1 MRAVAVELPAL
12 HPLGPEPV
20 LEERVY
26 AARLAATRARMADAG
41 LDALIVYA
49 DREHYANVSFLT
61 GFDPRFEEALL
72 LLRADGGEP
81 AVLAGNESLSFCERA
96 GTPVRGV
103 LCQSLSLPSQ
113 DRSRRRRVADALG
126 AAGLGRGER
135 VGVVG
140 WKPIPP
146 ADAPAARHPLAV
158 PQFVLSEIEDYLD
171 GPIAD
176 ATLLL
181 CGVDGLRAVNEAD
194 QLALHEHRATRA
206 SHCVWRAVE
215 AVAPGASELEVSAA
229 MGLVGL
235 PLACHVMCTSGAE
248 SVNGL
253 ASPTDR
259 VLAVGDRFSTAVG
272 FWGGLCCRAGLVAEA
287 ADPAVEPYLERFAVP
302 YLRAIHEWYASVRI
316 GATGGEVSERVR
328 AALEPTAVRALLDAG
343 HLIHLDEW
351 FDTPFA
357 PGSTAPLRSGTALQ
371 CDVIPVSERWPG
383 DAANVED
390 SLALADEDLRAELA
404 ERYPEAWARVV
415 ARRELMTATLGYEI
429 ADELL
434 PFSDRQGA
442 FAPALLSPETVLA
455 A

>member
-1 MRAVAVELPAL
+1 MKTAAVDLPAL
-12 HPLGPEPV
+12 SALGPEPV
-20 LEERVY
+20 LGEEVY
-26 AARLAATRARMADAG
+26 AARLEATRARMAVTG

-49 DREHYANVSFLT
+49 DREHYANVSYLT

-72 LLRADGGEP
+72 LLQTTGEP
-81 AVLAGNESLSFCERA
+81 VVLAGNESLSFCDRA

-113 DRSRRRRVADALG
+113 DRSERRRIADAL
-126 AAGLGRGER
+126 AAGGLGRGER

-140 WKPIPP
+140 WKPVPR
-146 ADAPAARHPLAV
+146 ADAPAGTHALAV

-171 GPIAD
+171 GPVTD

-181 CGVDGLRAVNEAD
+181 CGVDGLRAVGEAD

-206 SHCVWRAVE
+206 SQCVWRALD
-215 AVAPGASELEVSAA
+215 AVVPGVTELDVSGA

-235 PLACHVMCTSGAE
+235 PLACHVMCTSGADA
-248 SVNGL
+248 VNGL

-259 VLAVGDRFSTAVG
+259 TLARGDRFSTAVG
-272 FWGGLCCRAGLVAEA
+272 YWGGLCCRAGLVFDAV
-287 ADPAVEPYLERFAVP
+287 DPAIEPYLERFAIP
-302 YLRAIHEWYASVRI
+302 YLRAIHVWYASVRI
-316 GATGGEVSERVR
+316 GATGGEVSDRVR
-328 AALEPTAVRALLDAG
+328 SSLEPTAVRALLDAG

-357 PGSTAPLRSGTALQ
+357 PGSTTALRSGTALQ
-371 CDVIPVSERWPG
+371 CDVIPVSDRWPG

-390 SLALADEDLRAELA
+390 SLALADADLRAELA
-404 ERYPEAWARVV
+404 ERYPDAWARIA
-415 ARRELMTATLGYEI
+415 ARRDFMTGTLGYEI

-442 FAPALLSPETVLA
+442 FAPALLSPGVVLTA
-455 A
+455 

>member
-1 MRAVAVELPAL
+1 MRPTVVELPAL
-12 HPLGPEPV
+12 SALGPEPA
-20 LEERVY
+20 LAEAVY

-49 DREHYANVSFLT
+49 DREHYANVSYLT

-72 LLRADGGEP
+72 LLRAGGEP
-81 AVLAGNESLSFCERA
+81 VVLAGNESLSFCALA
-96 GTPVRGV
+96 GTPVHGV

-113 DRSRRRRVADALG
+113 DRSERRRVTDAL
-126 AAGLGRGER
+126 AAGGLGRGER

-140 WKPIPP
+140 WKPIPH
-146 ADAPAARHPLAV
+146 ADAPAAAHALAV

-171 GPIAD
+171 SPIAD

-181 CGVDGLRAVNEAD
+181 CGVDGLRATNEAD

-206 SHCVWRAVE
+206 SQCVWRALD
-215 AVAPGASELEVSAA
+215 AVAPGVDELEVSAA

-235 PLACHVMCTSGAE
+235 PLACHVMCASGADA
-248 SVNGL
+248 VNGL

-259 VLAVGDRFSTAVG
+259 MLARGDRFSTAVG
-272 FWGGLCCRAGLVAEA
+272 YWGGLCCRAGLVFDAV
-287 ADPAVEPYLERFAVP
+287 DPAIEPYLERFAVP
-302 YLRAIHEWYASVRI
+302 YLRAIHVWYASVRI
-316 GATGGEVSERVR
+316 GVTGGEVSDRVR
-328 AALEPTAVRALLDAG
+328 SALEPTAVRALLDAG

-357 PGSTAPLRSGTALQ
+357 PGSPTRLRSGAALQ
-371 CDVIPVSERWPG
+371 CDVIPVSDRSPG

-390 SLALADEDLRAELA
+390 SLALADADLRAELA
-404 ERYPEAWARVV
+404 ERYPEAWARIG
-415 ARRELMTATLGYEI
+415 ARRDFMTGTLGYEI

-442 FAPALLSPETVLA
+442 FAPALLSPSAVLTA
-455 A
+455 

>member
-1 MRAVAVELPAL
+1 MRPSAVELPAL
-12 HPLGPEPV
+12 SALGPEPV
-20 LEERVY
+20 LAEAVY
-26 AARLAATRARMADAG
+26 AARLTATRARMADAG

-49 DREHYANVSFLT
+49 DREHYANVSYLT

-72 LLRADGGEP
+72 LLRAEGEP
-81 AVLAGNESLSFCERA
+81 VVLAGNESLSFCELA
-96 GTPVRGV
+96 GTAVRGV

-113 DRSRRRRVADALG
+113 DRSERRRVADAL
-126 AAGLGRGER
+126 AAGGLGRHER

-140 WKPIPP
+140 WKPIPGG
-146 ADAPAARHPLAV
+146 DAPAGRYALAV

-171 GPIAD
+171 GPIVD

-181 CGVDGLRAVNEAD
+181 CGVDGLRATNEAD

-206 SHCVWRAVE
+206 SQCVWRALD
-215 AVAPGASELEVSAA
+215 AVAPGVCELEVSAA

-235 PLACHVMCTSGAE
+235 PLACHVMCTSGADA
-248 SVNGL
+248 VNGL

-259 VLAVGDRFSTAVG
+259 MLTRGDRFSTAVG
-272 FWGGLCCRAGLVAEA
+272 YWGGLCCRAGLVLDAI
-287 ADPAVEPYLERFAVP
+287 DPAIEPYLERFAVP
-302 YLRAIHEWYASVRI
+302 YLRAIHVWYASVRI
-316 GATGGEVSERVR
+316 GVTGGEVSDRVR
-328 AALEPTAVRALLDAG
+328 SALEPTAVRALLDAG

-357 PGSTAPLRSGTALQ
+357 PGSTATLRSGTALQ

-390 SLALADEDLRAELA
+390 SLALADSDLRAELA
-404 ERYPEAWARVV
+404 ERYPDAWARIA
-415 ARRELMTATLGYEI
+415 ARRDFMTGTLGYEI
-429 ADELL
+429 AEELL

-442 FAPALLSPETVLA
+442 FAPGLLSPASVLVA
-455 A
+455 